1 MSIRLRPLR
10 PLLAALAF
18 AASGLAHADLTGI
31 YLSQLAPSDPGYV
44 QGSGDPIYLVVVDRN
59 GSAIGTVN
67 SSYKPG
73 NGINVNVWTAAS
85 ISNTGPGTTTLIDSF
100 GLCNV
105 SVRVSA
111 DSYSQAP
118 SQITVQTL
126 SSANKA
132 GVANPLGIDCTDLY
146 PTISRDFK
154 RML

>member
-1 MSIRLRPLR
+1 MSIRPRH
-10 PLLAALAF
+10 LLATLAF

-31 YLSQLAPSDPGYV
+31 YLSQLSPSDPGYA

-59 GSAIGTVN
+59 GSVIGTVN

-73 NGINVNVWTAAS
+73 NGINVNVWTAAVL
-85 ISNTGPGTTTLIDSF
+85 SNSGPSTTSLIDSF

-118 SQITVQTL
+118 GQITVQTV
-126 SSANKA
+126 SSANKP

-154 RML
+154 RFL